1 MATDQSQTGNGT
13 HFDFLVIGAGI
24 SGIGAA
30 HHLRERWPGRRF
42 AVLEAMDGFGGTW
55 WTHRYPG
62 ARSDSDLHTYGY
74 AFKPW
79 MGSAIATADEI
90 RRYLAETIAENGLAP
105 HIRYG
110 HRVLSA
116 DWSSQQQR
124 WTLRIA
130 RQGHDEVLTLTAGF
144 LWMCAGYYD
153 HGQPYTPSWPGMDS
167 FQGRVVHPQHWPA
180 DLDCTGQRVVVV
192 GSGATA
198 ATLIPALAEQVAH
211 VTMLQRSP
219 TFFSALP
226 RAHPLEA
233 PLRALDL
240 PAEWTHEILRRA
252 HIARNSEVVR
262 MSFERPEDLRANL
275 IDQARG
281 QLPECFDVDRHFN
294 PRYRPWQQRVAVV
307 PDGDL
312 FAAIR
317 SGKASV
323 VTDAIECFD
332 ATGIRL
338 ASGQH
343 LPADV
348 VVTATGF
355 DLQVLGGVPFSVD
368 GAPVDFTQRV
378 TWRGVMLE
386 GLPNLA
392 YVMGYFRSSWT
403 LRLDL
408 VCDLVCRV
416 LGHMQDQ
423 GHAVV
428 VPTLREEDAGMA
440 RQPWMDPQNFNAGYI
455 LRAQHRMFR
464 QGDRDPWR
472 HNLEYQKERS
482 ALPAVRP
489 DEDALAYR

>member
-1 MATDQSQTGNGT
+1 MPTNPAAEAR
-13 HFDFLVIGAGI
+13 HVDFLVIGAGI

-30 HHLRERWPGRRF
+30 CHLRRRWPGRSF
-42 AVLEAMDGFGGTW
+42 AVLDAMDGFGGTW

-62 ARSDSDLHTYGY
+62 ARSDSDLYTYGY

-79 MGSAIATADEI
+79 PGSAIATADEI
-90 RRYLAETIAENGLAP
+90 RHYLLETIAENGLAP
-105 HIRYG
+105 HIHYG
-110 HRVLSA
+110 HRVVA
-116 DWSSQQQR
+116 AEWSSEGRR

-130 RQGHDEVLTLTAGF
+130 RQGTDEPLTLTAGF

-153 HGQPYTPSWPGMDS
+153 HGQPYTPAWPGLQG
-167 FQGRVVHPQHWPA
+167 FRGRVVHPQHWPQ
-180 DLDCTGQRVVVV
+180 DLDCTGRRVVVV

-198 ATLIPALAEQVAH
+198 ATLIPALADQVAH

-240 PAEWTHEILRRA
+240 PPQWTHEILRRA

-262 MSFERPEDLRANL
+262 MSFQQPQALRDNL
-275 IDQARG
+275 MAQVRS
-281 QLPECFDVDRHFN
+281 QLPEGFDVDRHFN
-294 PRYRPWQQRVAVV
+294 PPYRPWQQRVAVV

-323 VTDAIECFD
+323 VTDRIEHFD

-338 ASGQH
+338 ASGAH

-355 DLQVLGGVPFSVD
+355 NLQLLGGVPFSLD

-378 TWRGVMLE
+378 TWRGVMLQ

-403 LRLDL
+403 LRLDM

-416 LGHMQDQ
+416 LEHMAVQ

-428 VPTLREEDAGMA
+428 VPTLRAEDAGMP
-440 RQPWMDPQNFNAGYI
+440 RLPWMDPQNFNAGYI

-472 HNLEYQKERS
+472 HNLDYHEEREL
-482 ALPAVRP
+482 LPAVRP
-489 DEDALAYR
+489 DESALAYR

>member
-1 MATDQSQTGNGT
+1 MATPQSQDESSA
-13 HFDFLVIGAGI
+13 HVDFLVIGAGI

-30 HHLRERWPGRRF
+30 RHLRQRWPERRF

-62 ARSDSDLHTYGY
+62 ARSDSDLYTYGY

-116 DWSSQQQR
+116 DWSSRDSR

-130 RQGHDEVLTLTAGF
+130 RQGQDGVLTLTAGF

-153 HGQPYTPSWPGMDS
+153 HGQPYTPSWPGLDS
-167 FQGRVVHPQHWPA
+167 FQGRVVHPQHWPQ

-219 TFFSALP
+219 TFFAALP

-240 PAEWTHEILRRA
+240 PADWTHEILRRA
-252 HIARNSEVVR
+252 HIARNGEVVR
-262 MSFERPEDLRANL
+262 MSFERPEELRANL
-275 IDQARG
+275 IEQARS
-281 QLPECFDVDRHFN
+281 QLPEGFDVDRHFN

-317 SGKASV
+317 GGKASV
-323 VTDAIECFD
+323 VTDGIECFD
-332 ATGIRL
+332 ASGIRL
-338 ASGQH
+338 ASGTH

-355 DLQVLGGVPFSVD
+355 DLQVLGGVPFAID
-368 GAPVDFTQRV
+368 GRPVNFTERV

-408 VCDLVCRV
+408 VCELVCRV
-416 LGHMQDQ
+416 LEHMRTQ

-428 VPTLREEDAGMA
+428 EPRLRPEDTGMP
-440 RQPWMDPQNFNAGYI
+440 RLPWMDPQNFNAGYI

-464 QGDRDPWR
+464 QGDRDPWQ
-472 HNLEYQKERS
+472 HNLEYQDERNL
-482 ALPAVRP
+482 LPAVRA
-489 DEDALAYR
+489 DDSALAYR